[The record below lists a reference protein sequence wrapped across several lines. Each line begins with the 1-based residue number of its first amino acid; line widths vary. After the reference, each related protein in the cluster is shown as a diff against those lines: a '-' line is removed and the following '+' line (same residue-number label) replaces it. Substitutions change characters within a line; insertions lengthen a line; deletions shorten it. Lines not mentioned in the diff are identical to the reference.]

1 MNRSPIMH
9 NKRLFV
15 LLLAAIL
22 TAAILRPDFTAQAS
36 VTLSDFRAVGSASHI
51 TLLWETATELDNF
64 GFHLWRA
71 QVNNLDDASRITAN
85 LIPSQVGGQPIG
97 ASYEYEDNTAQ
108 LDVLYY
114 YWLEAVD
121 VNGLSVFYG
130 PEQGMISDSDPLG
143 TATPG
148 SGGNPT
154 PPPTSTL
161 PPTHTPPPA
170 NTAAPSPTPRPQTSP
185 TPTRQPTQP
194 PPPTANV
201 AAPEPTDAAKA
212 TDAPPAAGIPP
223 TTPPEPTNAPPQPTV
238 AGSGDAA
245 GDQTAAGSE
254 SGDNTP
260 AAIAGSLAAGNQTA
274 AVTVGD
280 NNQLGVVG
288 ANAPLETP
296 ASATSDAAP
305 ATAGNNP
312 GRSLPPAALLGL
324 AAGILLSLGG
334 LLAAAALLKRRQTS
348 K

>member
-1 MNRSPIMH
+1 MH

-108 LDVLYY
+108 PDVLYY

-130 PEQGMISDSDPLG
+130 PEQGMMSDSDPLG

-148 SGGNPT
+148 GSDPT
-154 PPPTSTL
+154 PLPTSTL
-161 PPTHTPPPA
+161 PSTQPPLPA
-170 NTAAPSPTPRPQTSP
+170 NTAAPTPTPRPQTSP

-223 TTPPEPTNAPPQPTV
+223 ITPPEPTGAPPQPPAGTVSSEDTVGDPNV
-238 AGSGDAA
+238 AGNENSNNA
-245 GDQTAAGSE
+245 
-254 SGDNTP
+254 P
-260 AAIAGSLAAGNQTA
+260 ATTEGSLAAGDQTA

-280 NNQLGVVG
+280 NNQLEVVG
-288 ANAPLETP
+288 ANTLLETP
-296 ASATSDAAP
+296 SSATSGGAPP
-305 ATAGNNP
+305 ATGNSP
-312 GRSLPPAALLGL
+312 DRSLPPAALLGL
-324 AAGILLSLGG
+324 AAGIFLSLGG
-334 LLAAAALLKRRQTS
+334 LLAAAALFKRRQTS